1 MGTLFDKSLVRV
13 GKAERIAGGA
23 AGIKLEDLNPEVPG
37 LFRLETDP
45 RGDAYDEALAARL
58 ADPLWMLAR
67 QWQFREFDGEDA
79 GSPLEVQYRL
89 EGTPVVGY
97 APGLDPSD
105 DSFVPL
111 GAAPLEALVE
121 AEPVL
126 GSPSG
131 HARANLEAGQ
141 VLLRMLDDAGFD
153 VGAALRLA
161 YPGMVAQPF
170 DPPSDPAGTLWH
182 LVLAGRGVDATT
194 LASDLRSVSLDADG
208 IPAQLPQ
215 PLIDAGAPDAVRP
228 VLADWLRW
236 MAEFVH
242 EPPGRNAAWS
252 PQRQEYAFELAAGRG
267 ERQRWRLDA
276 QEYVDGRVD
285 AHDFDLRDGARTLL
299 AGDAGTFDD
308 VEERRSIATPVQYP
322 GMPATRFWEFEDAA
336 VNFASLDA
344 GSLDL
349 VRMMLA
355 EYALVHGND
364 WFMVPARVRAGGLYR
379 VASLRVT
386 DTFGIV
392 TAVEPVPTH
401 AQAAWRLQGLSHAKG
416 GAAVDAGWVFVPP
429 PMSDTLE
436 GNPLEEVAFAR
447 DEMANLAWAV
457 EKRVQGTSGEPLDR
471 SLEDQRYSIRQ
482 QPTVPSTDA
491 RLLYRL
497 MTPVPSHWLPLLPT
511 RVKGNLGLGIQLER
525 GGMKRFYR
533 QDAAL
538 RAADPGYAAF
548 LDRLAATAAR
558 PDGFVES
565 LASSDPDIVVYAFH
579 PRGLVLRSDPSR
591 PVSQDG
597 LRLDEEE
604 LSRAGFVVERRFQ
617 YARSADGRAWLWV
630 GRRKRIGRGEA
641 ASGLA
646 FDCGLRAGS
655 R

>member
-1 MGTLFDKSLVRV
+1 MGTLFDKSVVRA
-13 GKAERIAGGA
+13 GKAPRIAGGA
-23 AGIKLEDLNPEVPG
+23 ALATLVDLNPEVPG

-45 RGDAYDEALAARL
+45 RGDAYDEALAARI

-79 GSPLEVQYRL
+79 GSPLDVRYRL
-89 EGTPVVGY
+89 EGTPVLGY
-97 APGLDPSD
+97 APGLDPAD
-105 DSFVPL
+105 DDFVAL
-111 GAAPLEALVE
+111 DGAPLETLVE

-126 GSPSG
+126 GSPGG
-131 HARANLEAGQ
+131 HARANVEAGQ
-141 VLLRMLDDAGFD
+141 VLLRLLDDAGFD
-153 VGAALRLA
+153 AGAALRAA
-161 YPGMVAQPF
+161 YPGTVARPF
-170 DPPSDPAGTLWH
+170 DPLSDPAGMLWH
-182 LVLAGRGVDATT
+182 MVLADRGVDAAA
-194 LASDLRSVSLDADG
+194 LARDLRAVGLDAG
-208 IPAQLPQ
+208 GVPVQLPQ
-215 PLIDAGAPDAVRP
+215 PLVDAGVPDAVRP
-228 VLADWLRW
+228 ALADWLRW
-236 MAEFVH
+236 MDEFIH
-242 EPPGRNAAWS
+242 EPTRRNAAWS

-267 ERQRWRLDA
+267 QRERWRLDA

-285 AHDFDLRDGARTLL
+285 AHDFDLRTGARTLF
-299 AGDAGTFDD
+299 AGDAGTLDD
-308 VEERRSIATPVQYP
+308 AEERRSIATPVQYP
-322 GMPATRFWEFEDAA
+322 GMPATRFWEFEDAS

-344 GSLDL
+344 GGLDL

-379 VASLRVT
+379 VASMRVT
-386 DTFGIV
+386 DTFGVV
-392 TAVEPVPTH
+392 TAVEPVPSH
-401 AQAAWRLQGLSHAKG
+401 AHAVWRLQGLSDAHG
-416 GAAVDAGWVFVPP
+416 GAAVDGGWVFVPP

-436 GNPLEEVAFAR
+436 GTPLEEVAFAR
-447 DEMANLAWAV
+447 DEMANLAWAI

-482 QPTVPSTDA
+482 QPTLASTDA

-497 MTPVPSHWLPLLPT
+497 MTPVPSHWLPLVPT
-511 RVKGNLGLGIQLER
+511 RVQGNLGLGIQLER

-538 RAADPGYAAF
+538 RTADPAYAAF
-548 LDRLAATAAR
+548 LDLLAETAAR
-558 PDGFVES
+558 PEDFVEL

-579 PRGLVLRSDPSR
+579 PRGLVLRVDVSR
-591 PVSQDG
+591 PVAQDG
-597 LRLDEEE
+597 LRVEEEE

-630 GRRKRIGRGEA
+630 GRRKRVGRGEA

-646 FDCGLRAGS
+646 FDRGLRAGS